1 MLHPEA
7 VPPGALPV
15 LKRLMAMPAL
25 RDHALVGGTALALRY
40 GHRLSV
46 DLDLFGNA
54 DFDREGCVAAL
65 AEEFGEEFTYEPTAG
80 KNFGLFC
87 FIEGIKV
94 DIVRHPHAQLEPVV
108 VENGI
113 RSYADSD
120 IAAMKVQAILGR
132 AKKKDFWDLHELIQH
147 HDLKQVIVW
156 HKRKYPHQMFAISI
170 TSALSYFT
178 EAEESEEPVSLKGQ
192 TWPDVKRSIQKAISG
207 MLK

>member
-1 MLHPEA
+1 M
-7 VPPGALPV
+7 
-15 LKRLMAMPAL
+15 
-25 RDHALVGGTALALRY
+25 
-40 GHRLSV
+40 

-54 DFDREGCVAAL
+54 DFDHDACVAAL
-65 AEEFGEEFTYEPTAG
+65 TEEFGEEFTYEPSAG
-80 KNFGLFC
+80 KHFGLFC

-94 DIVRHPHAQLEPVV
+94 DIVRYPHALLEPIVV
-108 VENGI
+108 VDDI

-156 HKRKYPHQMFAISI
+156 HKRKYPHQMIAISI
-170 TSALSYFT
+170 SSALCYFT

-192 TWPDVKRSIQKAISG
+192 TWPEVKRSIQKSISG